1 MTRCHGKDTKAPL
14 RFGLGTLVNL
24 YNGISRNRPQP
35 GCVRPPFAPSP
46 LQLRL
51 YQGRRPTIAPTRH
64 RLLASVHAS
73 AARHHVHRARHRS
86 PPATLAGKCTMINSV
101 LVLVVAMLSPARGWG
116 LPSHNSPN
124 ETTTTGGVDGA
135 RDRRHLQSGPIRP
148 KGEIRR
154 CNGGW
159 SALPTPRLAAVSS
172 LTTPP

>member
-1 MTRCHGKDTKAPL
+1 
-14 RFGLGTLVNL
+14 
-24 YNGISRNRPQP
+24 
-35 GCVRPPFAPSP
+35 
-46 LQLRL
+46 
-51 YQGRRPTIAPTRH
+51 
-64 RLLASVHAS
+64 
-73 AARHHVHRARHRS
+73 
-86 PPATLAGKCTMINSV
+86 MINSI

-124 ETTTTGGVDGA
+124 ETTTTGGADGA

-159 SALPTPRLAAVSS
+159 SALLTPRLAAVSS